1 MDSNDIKK
9 AVDHSFDK
17 ALSAIKPAINR
28 ELYPAAFANEYSWLH
43 VKAVFDLNN
52 AAIRSAV
59 TDALVALLADKQ
71 E

>member
-1 MDSNDIKK
+1 MNQNDIAK
-9 AVDHSFDK
+9 AVDLSFDK
-17 ALSAIKPAINR
+17 ALSAIKPAIDR

-59 TDALVALLADKQ
+59 KEALVALLSVEQ